1 MKTTFL
7 DLKNTFSFYI
17 KRFFVQCIVFAITAC
32 KRVQKKLEIP
42 ISVDWLEIGYII
54 PLPRY
59 IYNKYVRK
67 MTDFEEERIDT
78 YSTDLDE
85 IFTQYS

>member
-1 MKTTFL
+1 MHCFCNNGLQK
-7 DLKNTFSFYI
+7 S
-17 KRFFVQCIVFAITAC
+17 A
-32 KRVQKKLEIP
+32 KKLEIP

-59 IYNKYVRK
+59 IYNKYVHK

-85 IFTQYS
+85 IFTQHS

>member
-1 MKTTFL
+1 MHCFCNNGLQKSAKKTW
-7 DLKNTFSFYI
+7 NTDICGLVEDRIYN
-17 KRFFVQCIVFAITAC
+17 
-32 KRVQKKLEIP
+32 P
-42 ISVDWLEIGYII
+42 PP
-54 PLPRY
+54 PL
-59 IYNKYVRK
+59 YNKYVRK